1 MTTSDVDVKAER
13 GSAER
18 GKIAGRAGIVAA
30 GTLLSRLL
38 GLVRDQVIAAM
49 FTRVATDAFFVAFT
63 LPNVLRQVLAE
74 GAVQSA
80 VLPVLASTR
89 EREGDERARRFFAS
103 VRGASL
109 TLLTVTSLLGVV
121 FAPELVQ
128 LFAGGYRDI
137 PGQFERTVQLTRW
150 VFPYIFFMGTAA
162 LGVAALNTH
171 KRFVATSFA
180 PALLNVAFIGCSLAL
195 PVWFESRGIPPEF
208 ALALAVLGG
217 GVLQVVAQWPSLAQ
231 IGYLGRPRLD
241 LGDPRLREVG
251 RRMLPVLAGMGVYY
265 VDVILARR
273 FLSELGLGAQSYFS
287 WALRLC
293 DFPQGIF
300 VMALQT
306 AALPSLARLAAREEH
321 AEFADTFAFG
331 MRLALFVAIPAT
343 ALSVTLAEPLVVL
356 LFQRGHFDALSARE
370 TARALLAQ
378 GAGIW
383 LVAGVRQLVSA
394 FYALGDT
401 KTPARV
407 AALDLGAFIV
417 AALVLRGPFGHAG
430 VGAAVTVAS
439 GVQATLLWVAL
450 RKRLKKDVGGELLRS
465 ITKTALASLVGAG
478 AAWAGLSALRL
489 GSGVSAAIAGT
500 LLFGAAFAAA
510 ALALK
515 SEELRSLSA
524 LVRRR
529 LAR

>member
-1 MTTSDVDVKAER
+1 MTTSDVSVNPESGA
-13 GSAER
+13 AER

-30 GTLLSRLL
+30 GTLLSRVL

-49 FTRVATDAFFVAFT
+49 FTRVATDAFFIAFT

-89 EREGDERARRFFAS
+89 EREGDAPARQFFAS

-109 TLLTVTSLLGVV
+109 TLLTITAASGVW
-121 FAPELVQ
+121 FAPQLVE
-128 LFAGGYRDI
+128 LFAGGYREI
-137 PGQFERTVQLTRW
+137 PGQFERTVALTRW

-162 LGVAALNTH
+162 LGMAALNTH

-180 PALLNVAFIGCSLAL
+180 PGLLNVAFIVCSLAL
-195 PVWFESRGIPPEF
+195 PAWFERRGIAPEF
-208 ALALAVLGG
+208 ALAAAVLGG
-217 GVLQVVAQWPSLAQ
+217 GLLQVVAQWPSLAK
-231 IGYLGRPRLD
+231 IGYMGRPRLE
-241 LGDPRLREVG
+241 LGDPRVREVG

-273 FLSELGLGAQSYFS
+273 FLSELGVGAQSYFS

-306 AALPSLARLAAREEH
+306 AALPSLARLAARQDH

-343 ALSVTLAEPLVVL
+343 GLALALAEPLVVL
-356 LFQRGHFDALSARE
+356 LFERGHFDAGSAHE
-370 TARALLAQ
+370 TARALVAQ

-383 LVAGVRQLVSA
+383 LVAAVRQLVSA

-407 AALDLGAFIV
+407 AALDLCAFIV
-417 AALVLRGPFGHAG
+417 AALLLRGPLGHAG

-439 GVQATLLWVAL
+439 GVQATLLWLSL
-450 RKRLKKDVGGELLRS
+450 RKRLKKSIGAELLRS
-465 ITKTALASLVGAG
+465 VLKTGFAALI
-478 AAWAGLSALRL
+478 AAFATWGVVSWLRL
-489 GSGVSAAIAGT
+489 GSGVSAALVGT
-500 LLFGAAFAAA
+500 LVFVLGFVAA
-510 ALALK
+510 ALAVK
-515 SEELRSLSA
+515 SEELGSLRG

-529 LAR
+529 LKR